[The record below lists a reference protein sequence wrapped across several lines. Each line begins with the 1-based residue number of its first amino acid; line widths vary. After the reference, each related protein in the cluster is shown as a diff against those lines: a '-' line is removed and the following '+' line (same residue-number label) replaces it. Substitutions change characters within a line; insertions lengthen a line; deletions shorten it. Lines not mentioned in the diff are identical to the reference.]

1 MRAVGHKMLWV
12 AVMAAVMLVAQL
24 GFANNAER
32 SRQQI
37 GEFRAQLEEL
47 ETTDRKAVA
56 SRDIEMVEGWLQESE
71 VLLANGQQEAVS
83 MRIRRVEYGLDMIR
97 AMVQAGNIDASAESQ
112 EERYHQAQAEIE
124 ELQSEISAL
133 ERRKAELQS
142 ELDRVSQQ

>member
-24 GFANNAER
+24 KFANNAER

-124 ELQSEISAL
+124 KLQSEISAL
-133 ERRKAELQS
+133 ERRKAEL
-142 ELDRVSQQ
+142 DRKSVV